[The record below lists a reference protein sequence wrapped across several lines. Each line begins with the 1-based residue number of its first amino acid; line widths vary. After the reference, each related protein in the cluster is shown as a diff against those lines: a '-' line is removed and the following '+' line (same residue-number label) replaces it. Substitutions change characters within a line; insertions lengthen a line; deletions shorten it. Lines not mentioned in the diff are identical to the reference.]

1 MKNKD
6 VNFDQI
12 AYQNQYNKENYDRV
26 TVMLPKGQKEL
37 LRTYAKEKNMSL
49 NAFISELIKKE
60 MHW

>member
-6 VNFDQI
+6 INFDQI

-26 TVMLPKGQKEL
+26 TVMLPKGQKEQ
-37 LRTYAKEKNMSL
+37 LRNHAKEKGLSL